1 MVQDLSQF
9 HTLVSNLVSLP
20 QTRADPASNHFPH
33 SVCLIQSARHGK
45 QNSSK
50 PPFSWMA
57 L

>member
-20 QTRADPASNHFPH
+20 QTRADPNHFPH
-33 SVCLIQSARHGK
+33 SACLIQSACHGK

>member
-20 QTRADPASNHFPH
+20 QTRADPNHFPH
-33 SVCLIQSARHGK
+33 SACLIQSARHGK